1 MGAVASLEAG
11 WGDPSVMFQLSALLI
26 RQATDQA
33 NALISGAAA
42 LQPPTINP
50 AFPAVAASPAPV
62 TVSRPSLLPVTW
74 TTPNAPAPFS
84 GGLDVIV
91 PEPFSGAAPTLT
103 FSTPP
108 GGYSGAVPASPALN
122 LNFSYPSVSVTLPTP
137 PTQLSVETVA
147 FAPLVIPSFDVTV
160 PALVLTAPNIVSYV
174 ERAFYTSTTL
184 SAVQSRLQS
193 ALTDDTDIGL
203 TAATQQALWDAARE
217 RELRQQAAA
226 IADLDRMETLGYA
239 FPPGVFVDAR
249 IKIQTETNSTLA
261 GLSREIM
268 VKQAELRL
276 ENVTKAREQAITL
289 EGRLV
294 EYYNQ
299 INQRSFENARRL
311 TENAITI
318 YNAEVQTYTARLEAY
333 KTQALVYDTQI
344 KGIAAYVEQ
353 LKARIEFEHTKAEI
367 NQALVAAYKTE
378 VDAALANLEVYKTQ
392 VAIIQT
398 QAQVEKIRVEAY
410 GEQIRGYVGTVN
422 AYTAQIEGYKASTE
436 AQGVIANTYKTSV
449 DAYAAKVSAGVA
461 VTNAQ
466 VGAYRARVETYTAQL
481 DAYKASL
488 QAQVS
493 QAQSLNLYNTSAID
507 GYKGEVAAV
516 TSYNEV
522 LTKQWEAVM
531 NTNERIAEVAVKA
544 AEANGQLTIS
554 TRNLQ
559 LEASK
564 IGAQVS
570 AQLGAASLNA
580 IHWSNSTSWSASDSR
595 SESTSASTSVSTSV
609 SKSESDS
616 HSESTNYNYDSSV

>member
-353 LKARIEFEHTKAEI
+353 LKARIEFEHTKAEMQTREQFI
-367 NQALVAAYKTE
+367 RNGVVDIDVAKFLFEKHLDEIEEDEIEEYNKDFAGKMSALLEGWKKTKPY
-378 VDAALANLEVYKTQ
+378 LFN
-392 VAIIQT
+392 
-398 QAQVEKIRVEAY
+398 RVEVPATT
-410 GEQIRGYVGTVN
+410 GPGGGTP
-422 AYTAQIEGYKASTE
+422 KPPP
-436 AQGVIANTYKTSV
+436 
-449 DAYAAKVSAGVA
+449 AG
-461 VTNAQ
+461 
-466 VGAYRARVETYTAQL
+466 
-481 DAYKASL
+481 S
-488 QAQVS
+488 S
-493 QAQSLNLYNTSAID
+493 
-507 GYKGEVAAV
+507 
-516 TSYNEV
+516 
-522 LTKQWEAVM
+522 
-531 NTNERIAEVAVKA
+531 
-544 AEANGQLTIS
+544 
-554 TRNLQ
+554 
-559 LEASK
+559 
-564 IGAQVS
+564 
-570 AQLGAASLNA
+570 LGAAADGGKVDCSKMTPEEFQQYLA
-580 IHWSNSTSWSASDSR
+580 KQGIGDSAAAADMRGVRAASNR
-595 SESTSASTSVSTSV
+595 
-609 SKSESDS
+609 
-616 HSESTNYNYDSSV
+616 